1 MNRKKSLNAFSAKY
15 LSMGGTF
22 GGPSVQKFNSDVEI
36 YGIVSLAAM
45 QDAGEHEVCH
55 GKLCAR

>member
-1 MNRKKSLNAFSAKY
+1 
-15 LSMGGTF
+15 MGGTF

-45 QDAGEHEVCH
+45 QDAGEHGVCH